1 MPQGPIAG
9 TAYLRVNGRQL
20 ALKGNLTVSGSPF
33 ERTGIAGQDGVH
45 GYQELPRVPY
55 IEADIST
62 LPDISIEDLERLND
76 VTVQADLAND
86 NSYVL
91 RNAWTKGPVEINTPD
106 GQFRIRFEGLDCD
119 EMLGAGGRQGGVGGI
134 GAA

>member
-9 TAYLRVNGRQL
+9 TAYLKVDGNQL
-20 ALKGNLTVSGSPF
+20 ALKGNLTVSGSAW
-33 ERTGIAGQDGVH
+33 ERTGIAGQDNVH

-62 LPDISIEDLERLND
+62 VPEQVTTEELELLTD
-76 VTVQADLAND
+76 VTVQADLVNGFT
-86 NSYVL
+86 YVL
-91 RNAWTKGPVEINTPD
+91 RNAWCKGPIEINSHD

-119 EMLGAGGRQGGVGGI
+119 EFRGAPLATGNR
-134 GAA
+134 AAV